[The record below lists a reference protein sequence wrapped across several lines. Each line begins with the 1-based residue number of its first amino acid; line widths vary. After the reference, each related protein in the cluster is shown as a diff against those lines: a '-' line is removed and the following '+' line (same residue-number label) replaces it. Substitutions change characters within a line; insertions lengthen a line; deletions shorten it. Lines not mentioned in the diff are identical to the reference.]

1 MNILDL
7 ENPDVSS
14 VVFDCESERLV
25 DNANADRD
33 FSVLVRCPNVTIERV
48 RGTTFVAQV
57 PQEHFVSMTRIL
69 ERLFEVINNTPA
81 FSEGDLDDL
90 FTFVSFV
97 HQSSSGKY
105 RFVLDIDDDSETK
118 SLVYET
124 PRSDG
129 ELVEVELDHRV
140 VGRTADV
147 VLHIMVTLDEDGSR
161 ACFPAVAEEMR
172 LHDVPTSKKSRK
184 RVPVLIG
191 GK

>member
-161 ACFPAVAEEMR
+161 ACFSAVAEEMR